1 MDLFAVTCGTLKQA
15 YIKKEPA
22 YIIEYWFCFYNEWI
36 VPLTLFPLTLTP
48 PLRPPPR
55 APGAGTPSW
64 TPVRQDTSQ
73 STRGAKCF
81 LAYVLIFHVGLA
93 RQCLY
98 TDTFFF
104 SSSLFFFFK
113 CVCPFLVQPER
124 QQLSGPGVL
133 SAGRV
138 QVNLVTNFFLSWLHL
153 WLQKYPSS
161 ASLFRSPPRMVPVRH
176 M

>member
-48 PLRPPPR
+48 PLRPPPPH
-55 APGAGTPSW
+55 PGGRHTLLNTSEAGYVTEHEGGKVLLGLCVDLPCRTGKTMSIY
-64 TPVRQDTSQ
+64 RHL
-73 STRGAKCF
+73 F
-81 LAYVLIFHVGLA
+81 L
-93 RQCLY
+93 
-98 TDTFFF
+98 FFF
-104 SSSLFFFFK
+104 FVFFFK